1 MQQHPRVA
9 ERVRFD
15 VFEAEKLRDAGV
27 VRAAKRVVGVGVDG
41 RAVDL
46 GEPVPGEEVGV
57 ERQREQPRQSQLA
70 RRADERAEQPVADP
84 MATMFGMDRERADLA
99 EVGPQDVER
108 AASDEHATLL
118 GDLEVLDVLVER
130 HEFLG
135 EQLATG
141 SGVPV
146 HERLDRRDVRGSRA
160 ADGQR
165 HAQTLPSDYGW
176 LSSAIR
182 ATRVYPAKVSQ
193 AAERAVALVTLGCAR
208 NEVDSEELAARLGAG
223 GWTVSADP
231 DSAEVVIVNT
241 CGFIDAAK
249 KDSIDTVLAAAD
261 TGKRVVAVGCLAER
275 YGEELASSLPEA
287 EAVLGFDSYADIAAR
302 LDDVAAGRAVRPHVP
317 RDRRDLLPLAPAH
330 RPAAAAEV
338 AVPGHA
344 WLPVGRVRLDDA
356 PVAYLKLAS
365 GCDRRCSFCA
375 IPSFRGSFVPR
386 PPCEV
391 LDEARWLAATG
402 ARELV
407 LVSENSTSYGK
418 DLADLHALE
427 LLLPRLSAID
437 GVDRVRVSYLQP
449 AELRPSLL
457 EVIASTPGV
466 APYFDLSF
474 QHASAIRSSSRNGS
488 SESARWPTS
497 WSRSAQRTG
506 SASGWTSWS
515 SRLARPSG
523 VRRTRVLMSTG
534 S

>member
-1 MQQHPRVA
+1 M
-9 ERVRFD
+9 
-15 VFEAEKLRDAGV
+15 
-27 VRAAKRVVGVGVDG
+27 
-41 RAVDL
+41 
-46 GEPVPGEEVGV
+46 
-57 ERQREQPRQSQLA
+57 
-70 RRADERAEQPVADP
+70 RR
-84 MATMFGMDRERADLA
+84 
-99 EVGPQDVER
+99 
-108 AASDEHATLL
+108 
-118 GDLEVLDVLVER
+118 
-130 HEFLG
+130 
-135 EQLATG
+135 
-141 SGVPV
+141 
-146 HERLDRRDVRGSRA
+146 
-160 ADGQR
+160 
-165 HAQTLPSDYGW
+165 

-182 ATRVYPAKVSQ
+182 PTRGYPANVSQ

-231 DSAEVVIVNT
+231 DSTEVVIVNT

-275 YGEELASSLPEA
+275 YGEELASSLPEV

-317 RDRRDLLPLAPAH
+317 RDRRELLPLAPAH

-375 IPSFRGSFVPR
+375 IPSFRGSFVSR
-386 PPCEV
+386 PPGEV

-427 LLLPRLSAID
+427 LLLPRLGAID

-474 QHASAIRSSSRNGS
+474 QHASAAVLRRMKRFGSTEAFLDLLERARQYTPAAGARSNVIVGFPGETEADVDELERFLTAARLDAIGVFGYSDEEGTDAAHFDGKLDPDVIAERV
-488 SESARWPTS
+488 ERVSALADELV
-497 WSRSAQRTG
+497 AQRAEDRIGERVDVLVEQVGEAVGRAAHQGPDVDGITDLTGDVAGLRRGEIVPAVVTG
-506 SASGWTSWS
+506 SVGAD
-515 SRLARPSG
+515 LVAQVAVPAA
-523 VRRTRVLMSTG
+523 
-534 S
+534 